1 MPETDVNN
9 PLLAALSSASQSL
22 NQCVLSTP
30 TGEARTSLS
39 IANIFLQHARDLL
52 AGRPTPVG
60 LDDLAQQVATERYD
74 AAMQRAKEHPEWGGC
89 AVCAPPAAAD
99 QYGTPEHEQMLLAEE
114 RQAELWQAANYQ
126 EALSRIVGKSETA
139 GLADDYEHGSPSSG
153 EPCAALL
160 QGPRGY
166 ATCDLTRGH
175 DGPHHGTYA

>member
-1 MPETDVNN
+1 MPETSVND
-9 PLLAALSSASQSL
+9 PRPAALNAASQSL
-22 NQCVLSTP
+22 NQCILSTP
-30 TGEARTSLS
+30 TGEVRTSLS

-99 QYGTPEHEQMLLAEE
+99 QYGTSEHE
-114 RQAELWQAANYQ
+114 
-126 EALSRIVGKSETA
+126 
-139 GLADDYEHGSPSSG
+139 SPSSG

-175 DGPHHGTYA
+175 DGPHHGTCA

>member
-1 MPETDVNN
+1 MPETSVND
-9 PLLAALSSASQSL
+9 PLLAALNAASQSL
-22 NQCVLSTP
+22 NQCILSTP

-52 AGRPTPVG
+52 SGRPTPVG
-60 LDDLAQQVATERYD
+60 LDDLALKAAKAAYD
-74 AAMQRAKEHPEWGGC
+74 AAIRRAKKHPELEGC
-89 AVCAPPAAAD
+89 VVCAPPAAAD

-126 EALSRIVGKSETA
+126 EALSRIVGKHETA

-153 EPCAALL
+153 EPCAALI